1 MPELPEV
8 ETTCRGIEPHLN
20 NRTISRV
27 TVRDARLRWPI
38 PPELD
43 DWTRDQR
50 VLGVSRRSKY
60 ILIQLERGTLIV
72 HLGMSG
78 SLRVLLDDPTPG
90 KHDHVDVELDNG
102 VRLRYNDPRRFG
114 AWLYTEAPLEQ
125 HELIAHLGPE
135 PLTDD
140 FSVDYLWAMS
150 RKRKTKIKSFIMDA
164 RIVVGVGN
172 IYANEAL
179 FLSGI
184 YPHKL
189 AGKITRAEC
198 ERLVAN
204 IKQVLALAINQGGT
218 TLRDFVGGDGKPG
231 YFAQSLNVYGRSG
244 ELCRQ
249 CGTVIRELRTNNR
262 STCFCRSVRS
272 GNVLLTLVVLF

>member
-8 ETTCRGIEPHLN
+8 ETTRRGIEPHVL
-20 NRTISRV
+20 NRTIMRL

-38 PPELD
+38 SVDLAQHVQ
-43 DWTRDQR
+43 DQKIIR
-50 VLGVSRRSKY
+50 IERRSKY
-60 ILIQLERGTLIV
+60 LLLVLERGTLIV

-78 SLRVLLDDPTPG
+78 SLRVLFDDPTPG

-114 AWLYTEAPLEQ
+114 AWLYTEAPIEQ

-135 PLTDD
+135 PLTDA
-140 FSVDYLWAMS
+140 FTVDYFYQRT
-150 RKRKTKIKSFIMDA
+150 RKRKTKIKTLVMDA
-164 RIVVGVGN
+164 RVVVGVGN

-189 AGKITRAEC
+189 AGRVTKAEC

-231 YFAQSLNVYGRSG
+231 YFAQSLNVYGRTGLPCLRCATS
-244 ELCRQ
+244 
-249 CGTVIRELRTNNR
+249 VKELRTNNR
-262 STCFCRSVRS
+262 GTFYCPSCQSSR
-272 GNVLLTLVVLF
+272 